1 MKSNRITSDGHSSN
15 TLVSRSQF
23 KPILFST
30 PMVEAIEA
38 GRKTQTRRLVKFP
51 KDFDGKEVYQNGV
64 FGLKYS
70 SSEFEGCIHRLYP
83 KYEIGD
89 ILWVREKWRKN
100 DTPTGFPYH
109 HYADDTIY
117 TDRDNEKWKPSL
129 FMPKEACRLFLQV
142 KDIRAEQLQKITP
155 KDAEREGIEHLGGD
169 IWKDYMNKKCFP
181 EFMQVSTFTRTSS
194 FKSLWEK
201 INGVES
207 WEANPYV
214 WVITFKVVE
223 CPQGFC

>member
-1 MKSNRITSDGHSSN
+1 MKHSTLSSSPNSGN
-15 TLVSRSQF
+15 TIVSRSQF

-38 GRKTQTRRLVKFP
+38 GRKTQTRRLINPQPNSSDVSRIGGTKNYSIFKPGDCFQIKPKF
-51 KDFDGKEVYQNGV
+51 N
-64 FGLKYS
+64 
-70 SSEFEGCIHRLYP
+70 
-83 KYEIGD
+83 IGE

-129 FMPKEACRLFLQV
+129 FMPKQACRLFLEV
-142 KDIRAEQLQKITP
+142 TDIKIEKLNTISP
-155 KDAEREGIEHLGGD
+155 EDAEREGIEHLGGD

-181 EFMQVSTFTRTSS
+181 EFMQGSTFTRTSS
-194 FKSLWEK
+194 FQSLWEK

-207 WEANPYV
+207 WQANPYV

>member
-1 MKSNRITSDGHSSN
+1 MKSNRITSAGHSSN

-38 GRKTQTRRLVKFP
+38 GRKTQTRRLVNPQPNGSDVSRIGGTKNYSIFNPGDCFQIKPKF
-51 KDFDGKEVYQNGV
+51 N
-64 FGLKYS
+64 
-70 SSEFEGCIHRLYP
+70 
-83 KYEIGD
+83 IGD

-129 FMPKEACRLFLQV
+129 FMPKQACRLFLEV
-142 KDIRAEQLQKITP
+142 TDIKIEKLNTISP
-155 KDAEREGIEHLGGD
+155 EDAEREGIEHLGGD

-181 EFMQVSTFTRTSS
+181 EFMQGSTFTRTSS

-214 WVITFKVVE
+214 WVITFKVVQR
-223 CPQGFC
+223 PKGFC